1 MIPLSINCFSCQSP
15 KILQVS
21 SIEKSGIKPFK
32 ALKIATSNSA
42 KIIGRENLGSIKV
55 GMQADIVAWDKDPT
69 KEIDALREAAFVMKK
84 GKIVKFKDN
93 IYKTF

>member
-1 MIPLSINCFSCQSP
+1 MI
-15 KILQVS
+15 
-21 SIEKSGIKPFK
+21 KSGIKPFK

-42 KIIGRENLGSIKV
+42 KIIGRENLGSIKA

-84 GKIVKFKDN
+84 GKIVKFKDH